1 MKIFKIVLRF
11 GFLCSDLSHN
21 QISWTIEDMNAPFSV
36 LSRLDRLYLGEN
48 KIKSVNKNAF
58 VGLTALTHLDM
69 TANNITTMQLDAFAK
84 LPALKELM
92 LNTTNL
98 LCDCNMLWF
107 YNWLQ
112 TGYSRQVDA
121 FCAYPSIFRGRSI
134 QSLSKSN
141 FTCNAQRATPTPRII
156 ESPQTQL
163 AIMARNVTLTCAA
176 TSSSSTEMTFKW
188 KRNDVELNDAGPNE
202 MTTESSIELVT
213 NNTIATSRLQLR
225 NVSHAH
231 AGKYQCTVSN
241 SYGTTYSAKI
251 RITVAC
257 KYIGK

>member
-1 MKIFKIVLRF
+1 MNVLRF
-11 GFLCSDLSHN
+11 DFLFSDLSHN

-48 KIKSVNKNAF
+48 QIKSVNKNAF
-58 VGLTALTHLDM
+58 VGLTALTYLDM

-107 YNWLQ
+107 YNWLE
-112 TGYSRQVDA
+112 TSYSQEVA
-121 FCAYPSIFRGRSI
+121 AICAYPSTLRGRSV

-141 FTCNAQRATPTPRII
+141 FTCNETPTPRII
-156 ESPQTQL
+156 ESPVTQL

-176 TSSSSTEMTFKW
+176 TSSASTAMTFKW
-188 KRNDVELNDAGPNE
+188 KRNDVELIVPGISE
-202 MTTESSIELVT
+202 MSTESFKEPMT

-231 AGKYQCTVSN
+231 AGKYQCIVSN
-241 SYGTTYSAKI
+241 SYGTTYSSKI

-257 KYIGK
+257 KSKMRLNLLYN